1 MGLEPVTYG
10 LAYPLRFS
18 PPPELPLSN
27 PGVCGLDYIFTI
39 SGGARI
45 VSTDPRSGPI
55 SKSIRTTPDK
65 VSSVLP
71 SPAYRHKKLV
81 RRVKVSPIQCPPLRK
96 FLIPSAGSWSRLPA
110 TEKIGCRDKA
120 QRPLLY
126 PVELRAQRIKRKL
139 VGVERFELPT
149 SCSQSR
155 RATRLRYT
163 PDYLLFTCTA
173 TKNQTTF
180 NIHSGQGERNIRIM
194 PSQVNVYYPNPRIFK
209 AKITP
214 L

>member
-1 MGLEPVTYG
+1 MKPDSLARPTGLEPVTYG

-45 VSTDPRSGPI
+45 VSTDPRPGTKHHMPE
-55 SKSIRTTPDK
+55 K

-71 SPAYRHKKLV
+71 SPANRVFYPTS
-81 RRVKVSPIQCPPLRK
+81 RVKVSPIQCPPLRK

-110 TEKIGCRDKA
+110 TEIIGCRDKA

-155 RATRLRYT
+155 RATKLRYT
-163 PDYLLFTCTA
+163 PNNLLFCRYLVNTCRLQKDGILLFFLT
-173 TKNQTTF
+173 
-180 NIHSGQGERNIRIM
+180 I
-194 PSQVNVYYPNPRIFK
+194 VNGF
-209 AKITP
+209 